1 MVLFFRKISCI
12 KEDIKI
18 SEFYSFFISTS
29 ESAFLECQIK
39 QIVCLGLGKV
49 STCKVAQHQLA
60 FLLLLS
66 EHCNHPAEVYDPVFT
81 VREKQAL
88 KRLNLTVIEENSE
101 GKLKNSHPTL
111 YFLPHC
117 PRELSNNLLYSN
129 WSICDL
135 PKCLIIAN
143 SFSKLRLFTPVRLLK
158 DYHYILNIGDLAHE
172 LPINN
177 IFRFPDIFND
187 LSLHYFPLKKLES
200 LDSNFWNRPE
210 PNYHQESEFIQKP

>member
-1 MVLFFRKISCI
+1 M
-12 KEDIKI
+12 
-18 SEFYSFFISTS
+18 
-29 ESAFLECQIK
+29 
-39 QIVCLGLGKV
+39 

-60 FLLLLS
+60 FLLILS
-66 EHCNHPAEVYDPVFT
+66 ENYSCPAEVYDPVFT
-81 VREKQAL
+81 EKEKQAL
-88 KRLNLTVIEENSE
+88 IKLNLTVPEQNSE
-101 GKLKNSHPTL
+101 GKLKNQHPTL

-129 WSICDL
+129 WSISDL
-135 PKCLIIAN
+135 QKCLIIAN
-143 SFSKLRLFTPVRLLK
+143 SFSKLRLYTPVRLLK
-158 DYHYILNIGDLAHE
+158 DYHYLLNIGDLAHE

-210 PNYHQESEFIQKP
+210 PNYHQESELIQKP